1 MRITTTTA
9 LAAVTLTAAGL
20 LAACDTH
27 QVAGSDEAAGY
38 CQQLKAQKAYF
49 LSFAGSDPDVSKL
62 DEAFRRMHA
71 LAAAAPPKVAE
82 DWGTIDD
89 AVVAIEDGMAD
100 AGLSFDDLAAMQDG
114 DVPSDVDLDK
124 LTELG
129 TRFQALSDGGF
140 DAAADR
146 IAAHA
151 QDTCGFELPIG

>member
-9 LAAVTLTAAGL
+9 LAALTLTAAGL
-20 LAACDTH
+20 LAACDAH
-27 QVAGSDEAAGY
+27 QSAVSDEAAGY

-89 AVVAIEDGMAD
+89 AVVAIEDGMKD

-114 DVPSDVDLDK
+114 DVPPDVDLDK

-129 TRFQALSDGGF
+129 TRFEALSAGEF

-146 IAAHA
+146 IASHA
-151 QDTCGFELPIG
+151 QDTCGFELPIT